1 MSVSLIVAAS
11 ENDVIGR
18 DGDMPWRLS
27 ADLVRFKRLTMGNT
41 IVMGRKT
48 YESIGRLLPGRQT
61 VIVTRQADYA
71 VEGAIVVADIADAI
85 KTPSA
90 GGELFVVGGGEIY
103 AQALDLAERIYFTR
117 VHAVIEDGDAF
128 FPQLDPLQ
136 WERTEATEV
145 PADEKNDY
153 ATTFEIWRRRG

>member
-27 ADLVRFKRLTMGNT
+27 ADLQRFKKLTMGNT

-48 YESIGRLLPGRQT
+48 YQSIGRLLPGRQT
-61 VIVTRQADYA
+61 VIVTRQPDYTVA
-71 VEGAIVVADIADAI
+71 GAIIADSIAQAVN
-85 KTPSA
+85 TPSA

-103 AQALDLAERIYFTR
+103 AQALDLADQIYFTR

-128 FPQLDPLQ
+128 FPQLDPQQ
-136 WERTEATEV
+136 WERIEATEV